1 MVRLVQTTIA
11 ALLIA
16 AAGAGGYQYYLSN
29 TATVRAQKKAEQLT
43 EQLTELRT
51 SFDALSRQYNEAV
64 TRTAVT
70 ELHVR
75 DGRLSVVVRTIDGDE
90 KRIDTP
96 YDPSGEIYVDYVVMR
111 GRLWIRRVFD
121 ARTPPD
127 QALVI
132 DPSLGTLDWN
142 DTDLAH
148 GKAVYRRLDE
158 GAWIITVTGDGSLG
172 LARCDDSTDYELSG
186 PPVVRQYEPLTTHP

>member
-1 MVRLVQTTIA
+1 MVKLVQTMVA

-16 AAGAGGYQYYLSN
+16 AAGAGGYQYYLHN
-29 TATVRAQKKAEQLT
+29 TQAARAQKRADELT
-43 EQLTELRT
+43 EQLIELRG
-51 SFDALSRQYNEAV
+51 SFDTLREQYNQAV

-121 ARTPPD
+121 ARTPPE

-132 DPSLGTLDWN
+132 DPSLGTLDWD
-142 DTDLAH
+142 DTELAH

-172 LARCDDSTDYELSG
+172 LARCDDHTDYELAG
-186 PPVVRQYEPLTTHP
+186 PPVVRQYEPITTHP